1 MTPLK
6 YHLLRAAY
14 DWAVEN
20 SLTPQVIVDATGAD
34 VLVPARFVENGR
46 IVLNV
51 SPSAVQ
57 SFQFDAEAIS
67 FNARFGGVAHNV
79 YLPLVSVLA
88 VYARETGQG
97 VSFPSGRDAEAEGT
111 GTEPDKTPPESTPPR
126 KGPSLKIVK

>member
-20 SLTPQVIVDATGAD
+20 GLTPHVIVDAAGAD
-34 VLVPARFVENGR
+34 VMVPARFVENGR

-51 SPSAVQ
+51 SPQAVQ
-57 SFQFDAEAIS
+57 AFHFDAEAIAFS
-67 FNARFGGVAHNV
+67 ARFGGVAQNV
-79 YLPLVSVLA
+79 HVPLASVLA

-97 VSFPSGRDAEAEGT
+97 VSFPTDRSGTATASDS
-111 GTEPDKTPPESTPPR
+111 EPDKTPPDGTPPR
-126 KGPSLKIVK
+126 KGPALKIVK

>member
-20 SLTPQVIVDATGAD
+20 SLTPHVIVDATASD
-34 VLVPARFVENGR
+34 VLVPTRFIENGR

-51 SPSAVQ
+51 SPQAVQ
-57 SFQFDAEAIS
+57 AFHFDAEAIS
-67 FNARFGGVAHNV
+67 FSARFGGVAQNV
-79 YLPLVSVLA
+79 HLPLAAVLA

-97 VSFPSGRDAEAEGT
+97 VSFPSERGEEGAA
-111 GTEPDKTPPESTPPR
+111 EPDKTPPDGAPPR
-126 KGPSLKIVK
+126 KGPVLKIVK

>member
-20 SLTPQVIVDATGAD
+20 SLTPHVIVDATGPD
-34 VLVPARFVENGR
+34 VMVPTRFVENGR

-51 SPSAVQ
+51 GPQAVQ
-57 SFQFDAEAIS
+57 AFHFDADSIAFS
-67 FNARFGGVAHNV
+67 ARFGGVPQNV
-79 YLPLVSVLA
+79 HVPLASVLA

-97 VSFPSGRDAEAEGT
+97 VSFPTDRDEAAAT
-111 GTEPDKTPPESTPPR
+111 SEPDKTPPDGSQPR
-126 KGPSLKIVK
+126 KGPALKIVK